1 MAVPA
6 RVSLSFT
13 TLLTLATQGTGIR
26 YSLPPVSYAKAID
39 YWYGTCMLFLFA
51 ALLEFAVV
59 NSYMRKS
66 QKFDVLCNPNSN
78 KAHAEDGALGYQTR
92 ASISKYPQ
100 VKTAKTIVE
109 KVFAYRSLCL
119 EFAQKAT
126 RIDQLSRILFPLVFI
141 VFNVTYWLYYKFF
154 AAE

>member
-66 QKFDVLCNPNSN
+66 QKFD
-78 KAHAEDGALGYQTR
+78 DGALGYQTR